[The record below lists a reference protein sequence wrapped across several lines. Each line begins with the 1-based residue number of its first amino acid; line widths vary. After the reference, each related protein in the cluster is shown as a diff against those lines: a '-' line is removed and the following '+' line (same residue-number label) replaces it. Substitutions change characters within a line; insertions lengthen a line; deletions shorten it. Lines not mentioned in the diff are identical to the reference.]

1 VASRRD
7 TTGKSGK
14 VRAPKGDN
22 AVSPGLTAT
31 MSPPQPAALISA
43 QEAVRRLGVKPATLY
58 AYVSR
63 GLLRSTGQAGVTRA
77 TLLCAGRGTVE
88 TAPRESSTAAPPNR
102 IFRCANADHGLRHLP
117 VRKRTIVLPR
127 C

>member
-1 VASRRD
+1 MEIRVASRRD

-14 VRAPKGDN
+14 VRSPKGDN

-63 GLLRSTGQAGVTRA
+63 GLLRSAGVPASRERRYYA
-77 TLLCAGRGTVE
+77 QDVERLKRLHRSGRRTG
-88 TAPRESSTAAPPNR
+88 APPAPFDAFAPALDSAICLVEN
-102 IFRCANADHGLRHLP
+102 
-117 VRKRTIVLPR
+117 
-127 C
+127 